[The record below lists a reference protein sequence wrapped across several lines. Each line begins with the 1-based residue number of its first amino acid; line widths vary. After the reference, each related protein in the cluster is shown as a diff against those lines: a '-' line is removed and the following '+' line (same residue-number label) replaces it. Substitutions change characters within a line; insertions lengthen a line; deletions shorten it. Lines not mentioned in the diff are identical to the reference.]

1 MNQEEIE
8 AKKKRLQFLQEAA
21 REKNREASKA
31 AQRANQY
38 EKEIYELENGQK
50 ETPKPPVS

>member
-21 REKNREASKA
+21 REKNREANKA